1 MKHKFL
7 YWAPRIL
14 CMLAIAFVMM
24 FSFDVFSIEA
34 SFGEQMMGFLIH
46 NIPAFV
52 LMILLIVA
60 WKWELAGGIIF
71 TSVSVAGLF
80 FTTHFFKNNYGSIV
94 VVVPFLLTGILFIL
108 HYRKEKKDR
117 DITKG

>member
-7 YWAPRIL
+7 YWAPRII
-14 CMLAIAFVMM
+14 CMLAIAFMSV
-24 FSFDVFSIEA
+24 FSFDVFEPQYTFA
-34 SFGEQMMGFLIH
+34 QQMLAFLMH
-46 NIPAFV
+46 NIPT
-52 LMILLIVA
+52 LIMIALLIVA

-94 VVVPFLLTGILFIL
+94 VVTPFLLTGILFIL